1 MACALKF
8 FNWMNESS
16 YIGNTR
22 GFLSRRSLVQGS
34 SIAKKMA
41 VDKTVDERGRVF
53 SRFYPRT
60 AGTDTNLEY
69 EPVT

>member
-22 GFLSRRSLVQGS
+22 GFLSRRSLVQSS

-41 VDKTVDERGRVF
+41 DKTVDERGRVF
-53 SRFYPRT
+53 SRGT

>member
-53 SRFYPRT
+53 SRGM

>member
-8 FNWMNESS
+8 FNWINKSS

-53 SRFYPRT
+53 SRGT